1 MSENIEVTIEAV
13 GRTGTGKSYTHK
25 LRRAGKVP
33 GVLLEKGKSTLLE
46 LDPKLISKA
55 WKSGDRKFN
64 LVFNGKTSPV
74 KIHELQIDP
83 VKRYCVHVDLMY
95 V

>member
-1 MSENIEVTIEAV
+1 MSENLQVTIEAV
-13 GRTGTGKSYTHK
+13 SRTGTGKSYTNK

-33 GVLLEKGKSTLLE
+33 GVLLEKGKSTLIE

-55 WKSGDRKFN
+55 WKSNERKFS
-64 LVFNGKTSPV
+64 LVFNGKTTPV

-83 VKRYCVHVDLMY
+83 VKRYCVHVDLMH